1 MADPAAGAIQAA
13 IEDLTRQVRGLQARV
28 LHLEQRL
35 GEVSAPPALE
45 LEEPASAPGEE
56 STIPDVSGALPVVG
70 RALLGI
76 AGAYLLR
83 ALTELGVL
91 PHSLGV
97 ALGAFY
103 AAGWLVL
110 AARAPAE
117 RILVVTVHCLTSVLV
132 LAPLLWEATFRFQ
145 VLPSWV
151 TAAILVLFSAFG
163 LAISWRKN
171 LTVIVWVTTLAGMG
185 TAAALLVATR
195 DVLPFTIALLAI
207 AAAIEFSACCDHWMG
222 ERWIAAVLADLTVV
236 LLTYL
241 MARHGG
247 FPEGYVPVPLAA
259 VVVVQILLLTLY
271 LASTVVRT
279 LLRGLSFTTF
289 ETLQAVAAF
298 LLCIGGSLRL
308 AQGDQTAFWVTGAFA
323 LLSGATCYVVAF
335 AFLDQ
340 KERRERNF
348 YTYSTFALLLVV
360 AGSAILLS
368 GVALAALWSVLG
380 LVYLWLGGHFGRS
393 TVRLH
398 GAAYLVLAGCV
409 SGIVTGAASS
419 LMSAGAQWDAPTL
432 AGWLTAG
439 AVLLSYP
446 LAVWT
451 ARPDKTH
458 WVERLSL
465 LVVAGSVAWTTILLL
480 TGLAHF
486 AWHAFGGAGKAGM
499 TAASETGMLTL
510 FAVALAWFGKR
521 CGRWEISRLVYPLM
535 ILIGYR
541 ILMRD
546 FNLGHTLALFLS
558 LLLYGGA
565 LVLLPRISARSSPD
579 RRG

>member
-1 MADPAAGAIQAA
+1 MADPAA
-13 IEDLTRQVRGLQARV
+13 IEDLSRQVRELEARV
-28 LHLEQRL
+28 LGLERRL
-35 GEVSAPPALE
+35 GEAPAPLALE
-45 LEEPASAPGEE
+45 LETLASAPAEE
-56 STIPDVSGALPVVG
+56 PAIPDVSGTLPVLG

-97 ALGAFY
+97 ALGALY

-132 LAPLLWEATFRFQ
+132 LAPLLWEATLRFQ

-171 LTVIVWVTTLAGMG
+171 LTIIVWVTTLAGMG
-185 TAAALLVATR
+185 TAAALLVATH
-195 DVLPFTIALLAI
+195 DVLPFTVALLAI

-222 ERWIAAVLADLTVV
+222 ERWIAAVLADLAVA

-241 MARHGG
+241 MGRHGG
-247 FPEGYVPVPLAA
+247 FPEGYVPVRLA
-259 VVVVQILLLTLY
+259 VVVAVQIALLTLY
-271 LASTVVRT
+271 LASTGVRT

-308 AQGDQTAFWVTGAFA
+308 AQGGQTAFSVTGAFA
-323 LLSGATCYVVAF
+323 LLSGATCYVIAF
-335 AFLDQ
+335 TFLDRR
-340 KERRERNF
+340 ERRDRNF

-360 AGSAILLS
+360 AGSVILLA
-368 GVALAALWSVLG
+368 GAALAALWSALA
-380 LVYLWLGGHFGRS
+380 LVYLWLGGQFGRG

-409 SGIVTGAASS
+409 SGIAAGAASS
-419 LMSAGAQWDAPTL
+419 LMSAGVQWDAPAP
-432 AGWLTAG
+432 AGWLAAG
-439 AVLLSYP
+439 AVLLAYP

-451 ARPDKTH
+451 ARPDQTH

-465 LVVAGSVAWTTILLL
+465 LVVAASLAGTMILLL

-486 AWHAFGGAGKAGM
+486 AWHAFGGAAKAGV
-499 TAASETGMLTL
+499 TAASETALLTL
-510 FAVALAWFGKR
+510 FAVALAWIGSR
-521 CGRWEISRLVYPLM
+521 SQRWEISRLVYPLM

-546 FNLGHTLALFLS
+546 FNLGYTMGLFLS

-565 LVLLPRISARSSPD
+565 LVLLPRISARSSAD
-579 RRG
+579 RPG